1 VTLLDTRHGPARI
14 HRAVMGVPR
23 ATIVLTHGAG
33 GGVDAV
39 DLTYLATHASDV
51 EVILFEMP
59 WRVASKKIAPRPK
72 SLDECWLDAF
82 AKMDLDRSLPLI
94 VGGRSAGARVAFR
107 SAENVGASGIL
118 GLAFPLHPPGKP
130 ERSRAD
136 ELRVDVPFVLVQGA
150 RDPFGRPEEF
160 APEIQARVYPFVG
173 KGHELAASPVL
184 VEALE
189 ALLVQIEV

>member
-1 VTLLDTRHGPARI
+1 
-14 HRAVMGVPR
+14 MGKPR

-39 DLTYLATHASDV
+39 DLAYIAAHASDA

-59 WRVASKKIAPRPK
+59 WRVAGKAIAPRPK

-82 AKMDLDRSLPLI
+82 EKMDLDQSRPLI

-107 SAENVGASGIL
+107 TAGQVRASGIL
-118 GLAFPLHPPGKP
+118 GLAFPLHPPGHP

-136 ELRVDVPFVLVQGA
+136 ELLVDLPFVLVQGA

-160 APEIQARVYPFVG
+160 APEIQPRVVALSG

-189 ALLVQIEV
+189 ALLAQVEV

>member
-1 VTLLDTRHGPARI
+1 VTLLDTRHGSARI
-14 HRAVMGVPR
+14 HRTVLGSPR

-33 GGVDAV
+33 GGIDAI
-39 DLTYLATHASDV
+39 DLAYLATHASDV
-51 EVILFEMP
+51 EVILLEMP
-59 WRVASKKIAPRPK
+59 WRVAGKAIAPRPK
-72 SLDECWLDAF
+72 ALDECWVDAF
-82 AKMDLDRSLPLI
+82 EKMRVDQTRPLI

-107 SAENVGASGIL
+107 TAGQLRASGVL

-136 ELRVDVPFVLVQGA
+136 ELLVDRPFVLIQGS
-150 RDPFGRPEEF
+150 RDPFGRPDEF
-160 APEIQARVYPFVG
+160 AAQVQPHVYVVAG

-189 ALLVQIEV
+189 ALLAQIGV